1 VVVRQVTTHASRATF
16 KHRDNAPYDF
26 RGPFS
31 DGQVFGS
38 GGIIKALPS
47 NVGNGGTVT
56 IAHGLGR
63 VPVYVTV
70 LVNGAPGYPSRV
82 FLASATSAS
91 ANVTFESATN
101 ASGTFLAFS

>member
-1 VVVRQVTTHASRATF
+1 MTMQHPSRATV
-16 KHRDNAPYDF
+16 KHRETAPFDF
-26 RGPFS
+26 RGAFM

-47 NVGNGGTVT
+47 NVGGGGTVA

-70 LVNGAPGYPSRV
+70 VVNGAPGYPSRV
-82 FLASATSAS
+82 FLASATSS
-91 ANVTFESATN
+91 TANVTFESATN
-101 ASGTFLAFS
+101 ATGTFLAFS